1 MSKSTLADVWG
12 TLSRKILACVLVD
25 DGAVIPANDI
35 IGNHLNWF
43 APKERPIWL
52 AIRQCLDSNTPP
64 TVEAVTTRVNG
75 NVEPGY
81 IQVIANLFNDD
92 DNRHLIYHAQQ
103 LRDIGVLA
111 SVRQLGRELS
121 ELEEVEAVGQVISRA
136 TNELGG
142 LLASKS
148 GRSAAAAEVSDVA
161 WQQVKEFEGSGI
173 PTGLKWFDDLTGG
186 LWPGMNYWI
195 VAPYKSGKSTVMRNA
210 VINAAQ
216 VGQSIGI
223 FCAEGSR
230 EMFALDCQAMIATVI
245 LADQGLRDKAL
256 RLSGL
261 FIKRHYWH
269 QGVLNSQELEAIN
282 CATTIWKSLPISLW
296 DTRDGIRDLTTLR
309 YLVKRSKL
317 EHGTKVFWADY
328 SQLFGNGGT
337 LFERQSSTSL
347 AVQDIPQS
355 ESVVFC
361 MLSQQNEEQIRS
373 GNESHSPGV
382 KGGGDAA
389 AAADFMLI
397 PKIDPD
403 THLME
408 LRLKLSRHTRTDK
421 GFHFMNPSSG
431 LMMDKW
437 KNVNTTKLGDG

>member
-1 MSKSTLADVWG
+1 MTKTALLEAWG
-12 TLSRKILACVLVD
+12 TLGRKILSSVLVD
-25 DGAVIPANDI
+25 DGAVIPVNDI
-35 IGNHLNWF
+35 IGNHISWF
-43 APKERPIWL
+43 APKERPIWQ
-52 AIRQCLDSNTPP
+52 AVRQCLDSNTPP
-64 TVEAVTTRVNG
+64 TIEAVSTRMNG
-75 NVEPGY
+75 HASTGY
-81 IQVIANLFNDD
+81 IHTIANLFNDD
-92 DNRHLIYHAQQ
+92 DNRHLVYNANE
-103 LRDIGVLA
+103 LREIGILA
-111 SVRQLGRELS
+111 SARQVGRELA
-121 ELEEVEAVGQVISRA
+121 ELEEVESVGRIVSRA
-136 TNELGG
+136 TNELSG

-148 GRSAAAAEVSDVA
+148 SRSPLAGDVGGVA
-161 WQQVKEFEGSGI
+161 WQQVKDFDGSGI
-173 PTGLKWFDDLTGG
+173 QTGLKWFDELTGG
-186 LWPGMNYWI
+186 LWPGMNYWV

-216 VGQSIGI
+216 DGRSIGV

-230 EMFALDCQAMIATVI
+230 EMFALDCQAMIATAC
-245 LADQGLRDKAL
+245 LRDQGITGKDL

-269 QGVLNSQELEAIN
+269 KGVLNSQELDAIRHAQAVWN
-282 CATTIWKSLPISLW
+282 GLPILLW

-328 SQLFGNGGT
+328 SQLFGGGGT
-337 LFERQSSTSL
+337 LFDRQSSTSL

-355 ESVVFC
+355 EDVVFC

-397 PKIDPD
+397 PKINPD
-403 THLME
+403 DNLME
-408 LRLKLSRHTRTDK
+408 LRLKLSRHTRTGK
-421 GFHFMNPSSG
+421 GFHYMNPSSG

-437 KNVNTTKLGDG
+437 IDVNTTKME

>member
-1 MSKSTLADVWG
+1 MSKNTLVDVWG
-12 TLSRKILACVLVD
+12 TLGRKILASVLVD
-25 DGAVIPANDI
+25 DGAVFPVNEI
-35 IGNHLNWF
+35 IGNHINWF
-43 APKERPIWL
+43 APKERPIWQ
-52 AIRQCLDSNTPP
+52 AVRQCLDSNTPP
-64 TVEAVTTRVNG
+64 TIEAVVTRVNG

-81 IQVIANLFNDD
+81 IQIVANLFNDD
-92 DNRHLIYHAQQ
+92 DNRHLLYNANE
-103 LRDIGVLA
+103 LREIGILA
-111 SVRQLGRELS
+111 SARQIGRNLAELQ
-121 ELEEVEAVGQVISRA
+121 EIEGVGNAVNRA
-136 TNELGG
+136 TNELSG

-148 GRSAAAAEVSDVA
+148 NRSPLAGDVGNVA
-161 WQQVKEFEGSGI
+161 WQQVKDFEGSGI
-173 PTGLKWFDDLTGG
+173 KTGLKWFDELTGG
-186 LWPGMNYWI
+186 LWPGMNYWV

-210 VINAAQ
+210 VINSAQ
-216 VGQSIGI
+216 AGHSVGV

-230 EMFALDCQAMIATVI
+230 EMFALDCQAMIATTC
-245 LADQGLRDKAL
+245 LAEQGLRDKAL

-269 QGVLNSQELEAIN
+269 QGVLNNQELDAIRH
-282 CATTIWKSLPISLW
+282 AVSIWNDLPILLW

-317 EHGTKVFWADY
+317 EYGTRVFWADY
-328 SQLFGNGGT
+328 SQLFGGAGT

-355 ESVVFC
+355 EDVVFC

-373 GNESHSPGV
+373 GGESHSPGV

-397 PKIDPD
+397 PKINPD
-403 THLME
+403 DNLME
-408 LRLKLSRHTRTDK
+408 LRLKLSRHTRTGK
-421 GFHFMNPSSG
+421 GFHYMNPSSG

-437 KNVNTTKLGDG
+437 IDVNTTQLE